1 MADLAQAG
9 ALPIDLMDLEV
20 SPVRTVRAGRQG
32 FGGKVAGSKGEC
44 AGSWMGRPV
53 ASMSV
58 GVTRTNRWLTWS

>member
-9 ALPIDLMDLEV
+9 ALPIDLLDLEV
-20 SPVRTVRAGRQG
+20 RAVRTVRADRQG
-32 FGGKVAGSKGEC
+32 FGGKVAGSKGGC

-58 GVTRTNRWLTWS
+58 GVTRTNSRLTWS